1 MVCIPTLSPGPKLP
15 WKKSLY
21 HQLQFLDTWPP
32 TTWHMSEKSLQPTRV
47 GAFFQLQIFTT
58 PDLARRASPLS
69 PWVPPACQPA
79 ACLEGRPESRT
90 LCEKS
95 SGTTNGFG
103 ALRPCGQKAG
113 SSVFPGSVHRSCS
126 LEPKK
131 EVPGVWM
138 RMEGV
143 QALNDPKRYVRVV
156 FGFIA
161 SSPSLQILRRFAFC
175 EMFQILPHTLWLS
188 WNPASYSRSFSP
200 NMTNMSL
207 WLIFGAFLRVRVL
220 AL

>member
-103 ALRPCGQKAG
+103 ALRPCGQKADGGCLMSMISVYCRKVG
-113 SSVFPGSVHRSCS
+113 SVSTCFNHLYTGFTSVTWPHSDIILDVWRFKPLRLTFHSLLSQKNPPGSNWCRCC
-126 LEPKK
+126 
-131 EVPGVWM
+131 
-138 RMEGV
+138 
-143 QALNDPKRYVRVV
+143 A
-156 FGFIA
+156 
-161 SSPSLQILRRFAFC
+161 
-175 EMFQILPHTLWLS
+175 
-188 WNPASYSRSFSP
+188 FSP
-200 NMTNMSL
+200 L
-207 WLIFGAFLRVRVL
+207 EIHHQL
-220 AL
+220 